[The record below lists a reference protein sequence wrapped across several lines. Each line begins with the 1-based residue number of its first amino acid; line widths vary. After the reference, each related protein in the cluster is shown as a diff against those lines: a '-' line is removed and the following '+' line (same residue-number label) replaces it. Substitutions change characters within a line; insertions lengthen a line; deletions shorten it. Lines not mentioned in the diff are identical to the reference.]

1 MKNLKHW
8 IRYGVPKDQ
17 KYIVEYRDSLDG
29 VVINANMIAHIPNA
43 IAGFLAERAT
53 DKPFFI
59 DPLTHA
65 FQHKLDKILSVNH
78 ETGKSSIKSSLKK
91 LRDRYGEPI
100 KTVLNDK
107 DPRSVTPDDFSEN
120 KAKVFCKSVLKFQK
134 THLNE
139 MLKERDSYEY
149 LKFLKRKS
157 IVLEPIFLVAPYFYM
172 SSLTFDD
179 WLPLNLKFIK
189 FAKESA
195 KKNFPKDDIFAE
207 IVIDKE
213 VLNDKERYDDLVK
226 KYTAVNPDGYLIW
239 IDDFDTTQVGE
250 KLLDNFVN
258 FIKGLR
264 AQGSPVINLYGD
276 YFSVL
281 LTKLRSGLTGI
292 VHGPEYGESRSVV
305 PVGGGIPLAKY
316 YFLPLHKRMSYDEV
330 ANILLNKNIFKKN
343 DVKWFYSKVCGCKI
357 CKETLKKDMNNF
369 KFFGRSKPVRLRPTI
384 VRYYPLEETKD
395 KCLKHYLEVKAKE
408 FEEIRQNSLKDAL
421 KKLGGAFNEYKG
433 LLGLE
438 DTVYLR
444 VWENILNEK
453 REK

>member
-8 IRYGVPKDQ
+8 IRYGIPKDQ
-17 KYIVEYRDSLDG
+17 KYISEYRDSLDG
-29 VVINANMIAHIPNA
+29 IVINANMVVHMPNA
-43 IAGFLAERAT
+43 IAGFLAERTT

-65 FQHKLDKILSVNH
+65 FQHKLDVNP
-78 ETGKSSIKSSLKK
+78 ETGKSSIKPSLKK

-100 KTVLNDK
+100 KTVLNDEN
-107 DPRSVTPDDFSEN
+107 PRSVTPDDFSGD
-120 KAKVFCKSVLKFQK
+120 KAKVFCKSVLEFQK
-134 THLNE
+134 TYLNKILE
-139 MLKERDSYEY
+139 SRESYEY
-149 LKFLKRKS
+149 LKYLKEEKS
-157 IVLEPIFLVAPYFYM
+157 IVLKPRFLVAPYFYM

-189 FAKESA
+189 FARE
-195 KKNFPKDDIFAE
+195 NFPNDSIFAE

-213 VLNDKERYDDLVK
+213 VLNDAERCTDLVK
-226 KYTAVNPDGYLIW
+226 KYTAVNPDGYLVW
-239 IDDFDTTQVGE
+239 IDDFDTTQVGK
-250 KLLDNFVN
+250 KLLGNFMN
-258 FIKGLR
+258 FIKDLR
-264 AQGSPVINLYGD
+264 IQDNPVINLYGG

-281 LTKLRSGLTGI
+281 LTKLKDGLTGM

-305 PVGGGIPLAKY
+305 PVGGGMPLARY
-316 YFLPLHKRMSYDEV
+316 YFPSLHKRMIYGEV
-330 ANILLNKNIFKKN
+330 ANILTNRNIFKKN
-343 DVKWFYSKVCGCKI
+343 DFTWFYREVCGCKI
-357 CKETLKKDMNNF
+357 CKGTLNKNMHNF
-369 KFFGRSKPVRLRPTI
+369 EFFGRSKPFKLRPTI

-395 KCLKHYLEVKAKE
+395 KCLRHYLEVKARE
-408 FEEIRQNSLKDAL
+408 FEEIKQNSLRDAL

-444 VWENILNEK
+444 VWRDILNEK